1 MSRLPALFVG
11 SSSEGL
17 TVARAIQT
25 QLQHDT
31 EVTVWNEGAFP
42 LGQTT
47 LEGLVN
53 ALDRF
58 DFAVLLLTPD
68 DAVVSRQ
75 SEHLAPR
82 DNLLFELGLF
92 MGRLGRS
99 RTFVVCENSSRMKLP
114 SDLAG
119 VTVARYT
126 QERADGNLL
135 AAVGPA
141 CDQIRKAI
149 RDLGLTE
156 GRTAQRLQSATAEM
170 EHVTETM
177 AHLIHLLARSRVV
190 ELDIVDKQLG
200 GMIRSDFLSQLRI
213 DLEDLAKATKQAHTK
228 PAANRP

>member
-1 MSRLPALFVG
+1 MFIG

-17 TVARAIQT
+17 SVAQAIQT
-25 QLQHDT
+25 QLQHDS

-42 LGQTT
+42 LSGTT

-58 DFAVLLLTPD
+58 DFAVLILTPD
-68 DAVVSRQ
+68 DTVVSRV
-75 SEHLAPR
+75 SEHLAAR

-99 RTFVVCENSSRMKLP
+99 RTFVVCEHSTRMKLP

-119 VTVARYT
+119 VTVAKFMP
-126 QERADGNLL
+126 ERTDRNLL

-141 CDQIRKAI
+141 CNQIRQAV
-149 RDLGLTE
+149 RNLGLAE
-156 GRTAQRLQSATAEM
+156 GRTTQRLQSATADM
-170 EHVTETM
+170 KQVTHTM

-200 GMIRSDFLSQLRI
+200 GMIRSDFLDQLRL
-213 DLEDLAKATKQAHTK
+213 DLEDLAKATKGAHAESV
-228 PAANRP
+228 PSEP

>member
-1 MSRLPALFVG
+1 MSRVPALFIG

-17 TVARAIQT
+17 GVAQAIQT
-25 QLQHDT
+25 QLHHDS

-58 DFAVLLLTPD
+58 DFAVLVLTPD
-68 DAVVSRQ
+68 DTVVSRA

-99 RTFVVCENSSRMKLP
+99 RTFVVCENSERMKLP

-119 VTVARYT
+119 VTVARFT
-126 QERADGNLL
+126 PERADRNLV

-141 CDQIRKAI
+141 CNQIRQTV

-156 GRTAQRLQSATAEM
+156 GRTTQRLQSATAHM
-170 EHVTETM
+170 EQVTETM

-200 GMIRSDFLSQLRI
+200 GMIRSDFLDQLRK
-213 DLEDLAKATKQAHTK
+213 DLEDLAKATKGTQTK
-228 PAANRP
+228 KE

>member
-1 MSRLPALFVG
+1 MTRLPALFLG

-17 TVARAIQT
+17 AIARAIRT
-25 QLQHDT
+25 QLQHDS

-47 LEGLVN
+47 LESLVN

-58 DFAVLLLTPD
+58 DFAVLVLTPD
-68 DAVVSRQ
+68 DTVIRRE

-99 RTFVVCENSSRMKLP
+99 RTFVVSESSPRMKLP

-119 VTVARYT
+119 VTVARFSP
-126 QERADGNLL
+126 QREDQNLV

-141 CDQIRKAI
+141 CDQIR
-149 RDLGLTE
+149 
-156 GRTAQRLQSATAEM
+156 
-170 EHVTETM
+170 
-177 AHLIHLLARSRVV
+177 
-190 ELDIVDKQLG
+190 
-200 GMIRSDFLSQLRI
+200 
-213 DLEDLAKATKQAHTK
+213 QA
-228 PAANRP
+228 

>member
-1 MSRLPALFVG
+1 MNSLPSLFIG
-11 SSSEGL
+11 SWL
-17 TVARAIQT
+17 AIARAIQT
-25 QLQHDT
+25 QLQHDS

-58 DFAVLLLTPD
+58 DFAILVLTPD
-68 DAVVSRQ
+68 DTVVSRQ

-99 RTFVVCENSSRMKLP
+99 RTFVVCEGSQRMKLP

-119 VTVARYT
+119 VTIAKFNA
-126 QERADGNLL
+126 ERADGNPV

-141 CDQIRKAI
+141 CNAI
-149 RDLGLTE
+149 RQTIKDLGLSE
-156 GRTAQRLQSATAEM
+156 GRTAKRLQSATSDM
-170 EHVTETM
+170 EDVTKKM
-177 AHLIHLLARSRVV
+177 SNVIHLLARSRVV

-200 GMIRSDFLSQLRI
+200 GMIRSDFLKQLRV
-213 DLEDLAKATKQAHTK
+213 DLEDLAKATKQGAGDHSESPST
-228 PAANRP
+228 